1 MTIIAVDD
9 EAVALL
15 EEALRAVPTDHPLRA
30 RLVARLAIE
39 TYYASTPAQRKA
51 LGDEAVALARPA
63 GGAALIDALNARHA
77 ALWSAQYLDERLT
90 TAREMLELAT
100 AFNDAERELQARNW
114 LVLDLMEQGD
124 IAAVRAGIEAHER
137 LAAKLRLPAYTWWGP
152 MWRATLA
159 ILEGRFADA
168 EQLIAELAGA
178 REPNAKLYAEIQTYV
193 LEWNRGRFDTIDE
206 APLERERGRPAE
218 YAYRAGFAWVLAN
231 QGRADEARAQID
243 WVAADEFAR
252 LGDDMNRL
260 AALAELAQ
268 AIQVLADP
276 THAAGGA
283 RAARALRRPQHRQR
297 PRRGRLRLSR
307 APSRGPRGVAG
318 ARRRAAL
325 RGGAAPQRGT
335 RQPAVARA
343 HASGL

>member
-1 MTIIAVDD
+1 M
-9 EAVALL
+9 
-15 EEALRAVPTDHPLRA
+15 
-30 RLVARLAIE
+30 
-39 TYYASTPAQRKA
+39 
-51 LGDEAVALARPA
+51 ALARPA

-159 ILEGRFADA
+159 ILEGRYADA

-178 REPNAKLYAEIQTYV
+178 REPNAKLYAEIQTYA

-231 QGRADEARAQID
+231 QGRPDEARAQID
-243 WVAADEFAR
+243 WVAADGFAR

-268 AIQVLADP
+268 AIRSSRTRRTPPRCTSGSRP
-276 THAAGGA
+276 TPTATSPTAAARPATAPPRTISRSSRRCWSATPGRASRRRCAATRRSAAGRGSSARKRLMRPSGA
-283 RAARALRRPQHRQR
+283 ELA
-297 PRRGRLRLSR
+297 
-307 APSRGPRGVAG
+307 
-318 ARRRAAL
+318 
-325 RGGAAPQRGT
+325 
-335 RQPAVARA
+335 
-343 HASGL
+343 